1 MASNKKPGRIRSALQ
16 SWLGVPVGLTN
27 ETFWQEVFGTSSS
40 GKNVTIDSAIQ
51 LSTVWA
57 CVRLLSESVSTLP
70 LKLYRRMPDGSRET
84 ARDHPLFRVLCR
96 SPNAEMTPQRFMLM
110 VVVSICLRGNAFVE
124 KKFVGN
130 RIVALVPLLPQGMK
144 VKRQDNGRLKY
155 TYNDNGTERDIP
167 EKNLMHIRGFGL
179 DGVCGMLPVHTGR
192 DLIGTA
198 MAAEEAAAKVFANGL
213 QASGFLTV
221 EGGAAQGAGTL
232 TPRQR
237 EQLKKALN
245 AFSSSKNA
253 GKTMVLEAGLK
264 YQGITMNPEAA
275 QMLETRAFNVEEI
288 CRWFRVPPFM
298 VGHMDKQSSWAA
310 SVEAQN
316 LHFLTNSLRPLLV
329 NIEQEITR
337 CLIGDAD
344 ADEFFA
350 EFSVEGLL
358 RADSSGRGAW
368 YNTALMN
375 GWMSRNEV
383 RRLENLPPIPGG
395 DTYTVQSAMVS
406 LESLG
411 QGDDVSAKF
420 NRFMAKALHAHKDG
434 DTQATRQL
442 LHDICTALD
451 GGDPDAP
458 AMAHA
463 LLSVTRLK
471 VTEPAE

>member
-1 MASNKKPGRIRSALQ
+1 MASDKKPGRIRSALQ
-16 SWLGVPVGLTN
+16 SWLGVPIGLTN
-27 ETFWQEVFGTSSS
+27 EAFWQEWFGSSTS
-40 GKNVTIDSAIQ
+40 GKNVTVDGSIR

-70 LKLYRRMPDGSRET
+70 LKLYRRMPDGSRES
-84 ARDHPLFRVLCR
+84 AKDHPLFRVLCR

-110 VVVSICLRGNAFVE
+110 VVASICMRGNAFVE
-124 KKFVGN
+124 KKFIGS
-130 RIVALVPLLPQGMK
+130 RIVALDPLLPQCMT
-144 VKRQDNGRLKY
+144 VKRQTNGRLKY
-155 TYNDNGTERDIP
+155 TYTENGVERDIP

-179 DGVCGMLPVHTGR
+179 DGVCGMLPVTTGR
-192 DLIGTA
+192 DVIGA
-198 MAAEEAAAKVFANGL
+198 ALAAEEAAAKVFANGL

-232 TPRQR
+232 TPKQR
-237 EQLKKALN
+237 EQLKKALA

-337 CLIGDAD
+337 CLIGEAD

-411 QGDDVSAKF
+411 QTDDVSAKF
-420 NRFMAKALHAHKDG
+420 NRFMSKALTAHKDG
-434 DTQATRQL
+434 DTHATRQL
-442 LHDICTALD
+442 LQDICMALD

-463 LLSVTRLK
+463 LLSVTRLT